1 MLHVSYY
8 VLYSIYERASHF
20 FLDVDKILMSS
31 NTKKVSDRVLLLAE
45 WKPSVIHIS
54 AECKSVNGFIFKNCC
69 RWIKRQLCATSHL
82 CRILKY
88 PPNHMRLRRRT
99 QSFHWLMVHGGFNLK
114 RKWNSLTCKRQV
126 ILFSF
131 LFFSFLN
138 DWGETWENEPL
149 HVTLKGSFLVNP
161 ESVT

>member
-1 MLHVSYY
+1 
-8 VLYSIYERASHF
+8 
-20 FLDVDKILMSS
+20 MSS

-45 WKPSVIHIS
+45 WKPSVMHNS

-88 PPNHMRLRRRT
+88 PPHHMRIRRST

-114 RKWNSLTCKRQV
+114 RKWNSLRCKRQV

-131 LFFSFLN
+131 LFFFFKWRRRNLRKRAPAC
-138 DWGETWENEPL
+138 D
-149 HVTLKGSFLVNP
+149 LKGLIFSKP
-161 ESVT
+161 RIRDITSSVERKLLTLRSTSAL